1 MLDSRLNSAKA
12 LEQTMKIHGIVKVSN
27 LKQEFHVLS
36 TNTSRVAFKVIIC
49 SVTSWTCPDYKKN
62 GMPASYK
69 HIIFILL
76 FVVKLDEEVGHN
88 ARHIGD
94 EGVKAFLNNFQFEER
109 FMKQATLTK
118 RINVLEL
125 LEQHEFFGQQQTY
138 TLHQKAKR
146 NAKCTSY
153 KKVLEVEILTV
164 RVDGALTVPYG

>member
-62 GMPASYK
+62 GMPASCK

-109 FMKQATLTK
+109 FMKQAPLTK

-153 KKVLEVEILTV
+153 KKSFGS
-164 RVDGALTVPYG
+164 RNSYC